1 MTVALEYGQT
11 QFSESGYRAMVNK
24 PQKVSHTIAQN
35 KKAQFDYEIHEKF
48 EAGLALQ
55 GWEVKSLRQGKCQL
69 TDSYVIIKNNEAWLL
84 GAQIQPLPTA
94 SIHVVTD
101 PIRTRKL
108 LLKRREIGKLKTAI
122 EQKGYTIVATAV
134 YWKKHL
140 VKCAVA
146 IARGKQKHDKR
157 ETEKTRDWNR
167 QKQRLLS
174 QNH

>member
-1 MTVALEYGQT
+1 MAKKLKST
-11 QFSESGYRAMVNK
+11 SN
-24 PQKVSHTIAQN
+24 TIAQN
-35 KKAQFDYEIHEKF
+35 KKARFDYHIDEKF

-84 GAQIQPLPTA
+84 GAQIQPLLTV
-94 SIHVVTD
+94 STHVVAD

-108 LLKRREIGKLKTAI
+108 LLKQREISKLRSAV
-122 EQKGYTIVATAV
+122 EQKGYTTIAMDL

-140 VKCAVA
+140 VKCTVA
-146 IARGKQKHDKR
+146 IAKGKQKHDKR
-157 ETEKTRDWNR
+157 ETEKERDWSR

-174 QNH
+174 QNNK

>member
-1 MTVALEYGQT
+1 MRE
-11 QFSESGYRAMVNK
+11 
-24 PQKVSHTIAQN
+24 
-35 KKAQFDYEIHEKF
+35 
-48 EAGLALQ
+48 
-55 GWEVKSLRQGKCQL
+55 GKCQL

-84 GAQIQPLPTA
+84 GAQIQPLLTA
-94 SIHVVTD
+94 STHVVAD

-108 LLKRREIGKLKTAI
+108 LLKQREINKLKNAV
-122 EQKGYTIVATAV
+122 EQKGYTIVATAL

-146 IARGKQKHDKR
+146 IAKGKQTHDKR

-174 QNH
+174 QHNK